1 VIRVLIVDDH
11 SVVRQG
17 LENMLASSDRVTV
30 VGTADGGREAVEK
43 TRELMPDVV
52 LMDMQMPE
60 VDGVEATR
68 RITEAFPRVRV
79 VILTAFS
86 DRERILGALDAGAAG
101 YLLKD
106 SESEDLVR
114 GIEAAA
120 RGEAPLAPKAAQV
133 VLTSRTARSSTSDL
147 TQRERDV
154 LGLLVRGMP
163 NKQIATELEISEKTV
178 KAHLSSAFRRIGV
191 TDRTQAALWA
201 ERNGIVGDTPIQQ

>member
-1 VIRVLIVDDH
+1 MIRVLIVDDH

-17 LENMLASSDRVTV
+17 LENMLASSDRVSV
-30 VGTADGGREAVEK
+30 VGTAGSAAEAFEMVGLHAPE
-43 TRELMPDVV
+43 VV
-52 LMDMQMPE
+52 LMDLQMPG

-68 RITEAFPRVRV
+68 QITSAYPTSKV

-86 DRERILGALDAGAAG
+86 ERDRILGALDAGAAG

-133 VLTSRTARSSTSDL
+133 VLTARAQKAPAADL
-147 TQRERDV
+147 TDREREV
-154 LGLLVRGMP
+154 LSLLVQGMP
-163 NKQIATELEISEKTV
+163 NKQIARQLDISEKTV
-178 KAHLSSAFRRIGV
+178 KAHLSSVFRRIGV

-201 ERNGIVGDTPIQQ
+201 ERNGLVGPNG

>member
-1 VIRVLIVDDH
+1 MIRVLIVDDH

-17 LENMLASSDRVTV
+17 LENMLASSDRVSV
-30 VGTADGGREAVEK
+30 VGTAGSAAEAFEMVGQHSPE
-43 TRELMPDVV
+43 VV
-52 LMDMQMPE
+52 LMDLQMPG

-68 RITEAFPRVRV
+68 QITSAYPASKV

-86 DRERILGALDAGAAG
+86 ERDRILGALDAGAAG

-133 VLTSRTARSSTSDL
+133 VLTARAQKAPAADL
-147 TQRERDV
+147 TDREREV
-154 LGLLVRGMP
+154 LSLLVQGMP
-163 NKQIATELEISEKTV
+163 NKQIARQLDISEKTV
-178 KAHLSSAFRRIGV
+178 KAHLSSVFRRIGV

-201 ERNGIVGDTPIQQ
+201 ERNGLVGPNG

>member
-1 VIRVLIVDDH
+1 MIRVLIVDDH

-17 LENMLASSDRVTV
+17 LENMLASSDRVSV
-30 VGTADGGREAVEK
+30 VGTAGSAAEAFEMVGVHSPE
-43 TRELMPDVV
+43 VV
-52 LMDMQMPE
+52 LMDLQMPG

-68 RITEAFPRVRV
+68 QITSAYPTSKV

-86 DRERILGALDAGAAG
+86 ERDRILGALDAGAAG

-133 VLTSRTARSSTSDL
+133 VLTARAQKAPAADL
-147 TQRERDV
+147 TDREREV
-154 LGLLVRGMP
+154 LSLLVQGMP
-163 NKQIATELEISEKTV
+163 NKQIARQLDISEKTV
-178 KAHLSSAFRRIGV
+178 KAHLSSVFRRIGV

-201 ERNGIVGDTPIQQ
+201 ERNGLVGPNG